1 MSGQLSPDGQ
11 WMWDGANWVPLNQAP
26 PSQPAQTVINSGGL
40 GSPGFNQQTYG
51 HAPAVMY
58 VKEEE
63 SRSKVPWIGV
73 GLILVSLFLPYVSV
87 LGIFEVSGF
96 EVMGFSGDILGALGE
111 DGGDAAGDVDSDD
124 VDDLG
129 TDGLAMIVGA
139 IMFVFS
145 PFLFMLSAIVSGVL
159 LLMKRSPNVIGII
172 HLTYTCIFIFACIVI
187 GDPGGIGITVFDLLG
202 FGFYIGGFAS
212 GLLLIKK

>member
-1 MSGQLSPDGQ
+1 MSGQLSPDGK

-26 PSQPAQTVINSGGL
+26 PPQPTQTVINSGGF
-40 GSPGFNQQTYG
+40 GNPGFNQQIYG

-63 SRSKVPWIGV
+63 SQSKVPWIGV

-87 LGIFEVSGF
+87 MGIFEVSGF
-96 EVMGFSGDILGALGE
+96 EVMGFSGDILGALG
-111 DGGDAAGDVDSDD
+111 DDAGDSADDVDSGDI
-124 VDDLG
+124 DDLG
-129 TDGLAMIVGA
+129 TDGLAMVVGA
-139 IMFVFS
+139 IMFVLS
-145 PFLFMLSAIVSGVL
+145 PFLFMLSAIVSGIL
-159 LLMKRSPNVIGII
+159 LLMKRSPKTIGII

-187 GDPGGIGITVFDLLG
+187 GDPTGLGITVFSLLG

-212 GLLLIKK
+212 GLLLIKA